1 MRLHLSNQN
10 PTPYYLQI
18 FEQVRQL
25 ILSGELSPGEALPS
39 IRQLAQEL
47 LTSVITVKRA
57 YQELE
62 AAGLITT
69 RPGLG
74 TFVAGLDE
82 ESCRSLALGA
92 GREALGRAVRE
103 AKRLG
108 LSPEQIRRLVESLLT
123 EWEV

>member
-1 MRLHLSNQN
+1 MRLHLSDQN

-25 ILSGELSPGEALPS
+25 ILTGELLPGEALPS

-62 AAGLITT
+62 TAGLITT

-74 TFVAGLDE
+74 TFVARLDE
-82 ESCRSLALGA
+82 ESRRSLALGA
-92 GREALGRAVRE
+92 AREALGRAIRE

>member
-1 MRLHLSNQN
+1 MRLHLSNKN

-25 ILSGELSPGEALPS
+25 ILTGELSPGEALPS

-47 LTSVITVKRA
+47 FTSVITVKRA

-62 AAGLITT
+62 AVGLITT

-74 TFVAGLDE
+74 TFVAEWDE
-82 ESCRSLALGA
+82 EGRRSLALGA
-92 GREALGRAVRE
+92 AREALSRAVRE

-108 LSPEQIRRLVESLLT
+108 LSPEEILRLVESLLT
-123 EWEV
+123 EEEV